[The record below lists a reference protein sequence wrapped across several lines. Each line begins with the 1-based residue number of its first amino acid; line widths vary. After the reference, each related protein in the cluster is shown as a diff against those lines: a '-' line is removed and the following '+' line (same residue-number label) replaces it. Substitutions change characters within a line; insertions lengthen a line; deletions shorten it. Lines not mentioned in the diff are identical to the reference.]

1 MKKFFTKEVKI
12 GVTFV
17 LALAFLIYGI
27 NFLKGIDLF
36 TPSNTYI
43 LVYDN
48 LDGLVVSNGVYIK
61 GYKVGQVKEIAYDF
75 KKEHPFTV
83 EILINKDIE
92 LPLGTIAYLY
102 DESLLGG
109 KGINLVF
116 GEGNKYYAKGDTL
129 TTDAQGGLL
138 SSVGDIVPKLTET
151 IDHIDSTVVS
161 VNALL
166 NSDEIKNSL
175 KNVENVTAEA
185 EKTMKQINYFM
196 NVKFPPMVQNIDS
209 VVNDVKGV
217 TGQLSQS
224 DIQGMMA
231 KINGAMDNVNE
242 ITAKINSSEGTVGQ
256 LLTNKSIYDK
266 IDGTI
271 ESANALIVDLKANPK
286 RYVHFSLFGAKEKK
300 QKTK

>member
-36 TPSNTYI
+36 TPSNTYM

-61 GYKVGQVKEIAYDF
+61 GYKVGQVKEITYDF

-92 LPLGTIAYLY
+92 LPIGTIAYLY

-116 GEGNKYYAKGDTL
+116 GDGSKYYAKGDTL
-129 TTDAQGGLL
+129 TTDVQGGLL
-138 SSVGDIVPKLTET
+138 SSIGDIVPKLTET

-161 VNALL
+161 VNALI

-175 KNVENVTAEA
+175 KNVENITADA

-196 NVKFPPMVQNIDS
+196 NVKFPPIVQNIDS

-217 TGQLSQS
+217 TDQLSQS
-224 DIQGMMA
+224 DIQGMM
-231 KINGAMDNVNE
+231 KNINDAMDNVNE
-242 ITAKINSSEGTVGQ
+242 ITEKINSSEGTVGQ

-286 RYVHFSLFGAKEKK
+286 RYVHFSLFGSKEKK
-300 QKTK
+300 EKSK